1 MAGWARRKQV
11 QLVDWRKAADPDDL
25 REYDAF
31 GPWIDQVR
39 SEIGMPRVFR
49 SHYPE
54 FGDARFLL
62 KIPRAIDRA
71 AARPGMDL
79 YAAVLA
85 VHDRGVCLLRHEDGN
100 VTRQDAAWTQVV
112 ACGTY
117 TNLLLAR
124 WSLLLSDGSAIHV
137 KHNSVGAPM
146 LAKVTQ
152 FVRTRIVN
160 DVEPSTQPMLPS
172 VPVPQ
177 DFFGSKLANLKWT
190 FPAPV
195 VPVHVEPRNR
205 LCRDQRNRRRLST
218 GVMVVDT
225 PRELVL
231 VSCGEPLRP
240 LFMPNYATNVL
251 IVPYGGLTSFD
262 VVPPAA
268 GRPQTFR
275 SLVLRAGSQVITQ
288 PCLDHP
294 GPAVT
299 ALAARGV
306 PQGAPAEAAVGL
318 R

>member
-1 MAGWARRKQV
+1 MARWASRKV
-11 QLVDWRKAADPDDL
+11 TPAVDWRRAADPDDL
-25 REYDAF
+25 KEYDAF

-39 SEIGMPRVFR
+39 SELAMPRIFQPW
-49 SHYPE
+49 YPE
-54 FGDARFLL
+54 FTDAEFLL
-62 KIPRAIDRA
+62 KIPRDIDRS

-85 VHDRGVCLLRHEDGN
+85 VHKQGVCLLRNEDGH

-137 KHNSVGAPM
+137 RHNSVGTPTM
-146 LAKVTQ
+146 AKVTQ
-152 FVRTRIVN
+152 FVRARTVN
-160 DVEPSTQPMLPS
+160 GSEPLSQPALPP

-177 DFFGSKLANLKWT
+177 DYFGSKLANLEWT

-195 VPVHVEPRNR
+195 VPIHVEPRNR
-205 LCRDQRNRRRLST
+205 LCRDRRNRRRLST

-231 VSCGEPLRP
+231 VSCGEPVRP
-240 LFMPNYATNVL
+240 LFMPNYATNVV

-262 VVPPAA
+262 VVPPAD
-268 GRPQTFR
+268 GRPHTFS
-275 SLVLRAGSQVITQ
+275 SLVLRSGRQELVQ

-294 GPAVT
+294 WAAVT

-306 PQGAPAEAAVGL
+306 PQGSPVEDAVGL

>member
-1 MAGWARRKQV
+1 MARWASRTATPA
-11 QLVDWRKAADPDDL
+11 VDWRKAAAPEDL
-25 REYDAF
+25 AEYDAF

-49 SHYPE
+49 PWYAE
-54 FGDARFLL
+54 FSAAQFLL
-62 KIPRAIDRA
+62 KIPRDVDRS

-85 VHDRGVCLLRHEDGN
+85 VHSDGVCLLRLEDGH
-100 VTRQDAAWTQVV
+100 VTRQDAAWPQVV

-124 WSLLLSDGSAIHV
+124 WSLLLADGSAIHV
-137 KHNSVGAPM
+137 RYNSVGTPTM
-146 LAKVTQ
+146 AKVTQ
-152 FVRTRIVN
+152 FVRASTVS
-160 DVEPSTQPMLPS
+160 DLEPPTQPALLA

-177 DFFGSKLANLKWT
+177 DFFGSKLANLQWT

-195 VPVHVEPRNR
+195 VPIHVEPRNR
-205 LCRDQRNRRRLST
+205 LCRDRRNRRRLST

-231 VSCGEPLRP
+231 VSCGEPMRS

-251 IVPYGGLTSFD
+251 VVPYGRLTSFD

-268 GRPQTFR
+268 GRPHTFS
-275 SLVLRAGSQVITQ
+275 SLVLRARGQAIAQ

-294 GPAVT
+294 APAVT
-299 ALAARGV
+299 ALLARGIR
-306 PQGAPAEAAVGL
+306 QGSAVGDAVGL